1 MKIYAILIILV
12 ATLLVW
18 LPGNYALTK
27 AQGPHDDILITAEDL
42 LAKVNKGEK
51 ILILDVRTEGQYK
64 SSSTHIKGDLYIQEE
79 EIDIKL
85 KDVPKDMPIVA
96 YCT

>member
-1 MKIYAILIILV
+1 MKVYAILIILV

-27 AQGPHDDILITAEDL
+27 AQNPHDDILITAEDL

-64 SSSTHIKGDLYIQEE
+64 SSSNRIKGDLYLQEE

-85 KDVPKDMPIVA
+85 KDVPKDTPIVA